1 MEKNNYF
8 ENSFAKSI
16 VELKLASD
24 RIAECGV
31 GGFTVKYQMLFLIA
45 NSGQTTPSELIYELN
60 MAKSNLAL
68 LAKKMIGEGLIEQT
82 KEKGNKK
89 QIYYTI
95 TEKGM
100 DELSARMK
108 AIDNSFSADKEMLK
122 KLAATVDTLKKL
134 K

>member
-1 MEKNNYF
+1 MEKNKF
-8 ENSFAKSI
+8 CENSFAKSI

-45 NSGQTTPSELIYELN
+45 QSGQTTPSELIYELN

-89 QIYYTI
+89 QIYYSI
-95 TEKGM
+95 TEKGEA
-100 DELSARMK
+100 ELGARMK

-122 KLAATVDTLKKL
+122 KLAATVDSLKNL